1 MFLAIVSE
9 WSMESAPTSNTSS
22 SFSETQVVFKKA
34 KYHKVINSKQHV
46 YQTHSIIK
54 LRLKD
59 LFLELQVS
67 NKTCFIRKVSIG
79 TKIPKWY
86 V

>member
-1 MFLAIVSE
+1 
-9 WSMESAPTSNTSS
+9 MESAPTSNTSS
-22 SFSETQVVFKKA
+22 GFSETRVILKKSKFKKI
-34 KYHKVINSKQHV
+34 INSKEHV

-54 LRLKD
+54 LSLKE